1 MTTPHRGGH
10 IDCSNPI
17 EAAVLMDYWLAA
29 LPSADEEAV
38 EQHLMTCDGCGDR
51 LREVIA
57 LAEGLRALARSG
69 SLQVVISDQ
78 FVKHAAE
85 TGLRVREY
93 APPRG
98 EGVQCT
104 VAADDDLLVARLAVD
119 LTTASRVD
127 LSWCD
132 PRGIEHQRM
141 ADIPIR
147 AEAGSVI
154 CQQSITWAKASP
166 SATMIARLLAVD
178 EKGTSASSAS
188 TRSITRERFLARQDG
203 SCPETPEER
212 ISWFL
217 KHPENRRRLLSETL
231 YTHFGHVETAGR
243 STGEHLQSECRTFR
257 ERIGWNAHAAV
268 SSQLRIP
275 SRTPSQLFRHS
286 RTCRLLRA
294 QDFHRVEP

>member
-1 MTTPHRGGH
+1 VTTSHRGGH

-17 EAAVLMDYWLAA
+17 EVAVLMDYWLTALSSAA
-29 LPSADEEAV
+29 EEAV
-38 EQHLMTCDGCGDR
+38 ETHLLTCDQCGDR

-57 LAEGLRALARSG
+57 LAGGLRALARSG
-69 SLQVVISDQ
+69 SLQVVISDP

-132 PRGIEHQRM
+132 PRGVEHRRM

-147 AEAGSVI
+147 AGAGTVI

-178 EKGTSASSAS
+178 EK
-188 TRSITRERFLARQDG
+188 
-203 SCPETPEER
+203 EER
-212 ISWFL
+212 
-217 KHPENRRRLLSETL
+217 LLGE
-231 YTHFGHVETAGR
+231 YTFHHT
-243 STGEHLQSECRTFR
+243 RT
-257 ERIGWNAHAAV
+257 IPGPPGWE
-268 SSQLRIP
+268 LP
-275 SRTPSQLFRHS
+275 
-286 RTCRLLRA
+286 
-294 QDFHRVEP
+294 

>member
-1 MTTPHRGGH
+1 VTTPHRGDP

-17 EAAVLMDYWLAA
+17 EAAVLMDYWFAA
-29 LPSADEEAV
+29 LPSVAEEAV
-38 EQHLMTCDGCGDR
+38 EEHLLACDGCGDR

-69 SLQVVISDQ
+69 SLQVVVSDR

-93 APPRG
+93 APAWG
-98 EGVQCT
+98 ESVQCT

-132 PRGIEHQRM
+132 PQGIERQRM

-147 AEAGSVI
+147 SEAGSVI

-166 SATMIARLLAVD
+166 TATMIARLVSLD
-178 EKGTSASSAS
+178 EKG
-188 TRSITRERFLARQDG
+188 
-203 SCPETPEER
+203 EER
-212 ISWFL
+212 LLGEYTFHHTRTIPGPPGW
-217 KHPENRRRLLSETL
+217 RL
-231 YTHFGHVETAGR
+231 
-243 STGEHLQSECRTFR
+243 
-257 ERIGWNAHAAV
+257 
-268 SSQLRIP
+268 P
-275 SRTPSQLFRHS
+275 
-286 RTCRLLRA
+286 
-294 QDFHRVEP
+294 